1 MVRTELFLW
10 DLELFLQIQKYLKD
24 RVVLKGGAAVQF
36 FLPATAQRTS
46 IDIDI
51 LFSGSKEEIESVLEE
66 IHKNFGNDEKLFV
79 FTPYSP
85 KNPKTALPLYTFFV
99 DVPTVLSGKERGDRK
114 SDVSQDYQE
123 LKVEFIIQ
131 NEPISSIK
139 MSGNDLFIGESPFL
153 YNILPLNDL
162 FADKLTTLGPNTTGV
177 QEERKDEQIKQFY
190 DICLLLE
197 NNLHNL
203 DINMVRDK
211 YWVRSKNECKARDI
225 PFSTSDISE
234 DVRKQLNEYAIVDF
248 GFEEYKSLINEIN
261 NFKSLYLNRKIDF
274 SPQSVSCGARKI
286 QMFLIDLY
294 DPSEKKNTLIQAMII
309 SDRLSLT
316 EFEGEKKGIIAKELR
331 NRLIHQ
337 FAKYSKLPPKLLTG
351 KNPKRIFW
359 EIANK
364 SNLNEIEN
372 VITETLSRRT

>member
-10 DLELFLQIQKYLKD
+10 DLELFLQIQKYFNE

-36 FLPATAQRTS
+36 YLPATAQRTS

-85 KNPKTALPLYTFFV
+85 KKPKTALPLYTFYV
-99 DVPTVLSGKERGDRK
+99 NVPTVLSGKERGDR
-114 SDVSQDYQE
+114 STDLSQDCQE
-123 LKVEFIIQ
+123 LKVEFIIH
-131 NEPISSIK
+131 NKPLSPAK
-139 MSGNDLFIGESPFL
+139 MLGNGLFIGESPFR
-153 YNILPLNDL
+153 YNILSLNDL
-162 FADKLTTLGPNTTGV
+162 FADKLTTLGSNTIGV
-177 QEERKDEQIKQFY
+177 QEDRKDEQIKQFY

-203 DINMVRDK
+203 DVDIVRNK
-211 YWVRSKNECKARDI
+211 YWVRSKDECKARDI
-225 PFSTSDISE
+225 PFSTSDISQ
-234 DVRKQLNEYAIVDF
+234 DVRRQLDEYAVVDF
-248 GFEEYKSLINEIN
+248 GFEEYKSLIHEIN

-274 SPQSVSCGARKI
+274 SPQNVACGARKI
-286 QMFLIDLY
+286 QMFLADLF
-294 DPSEKKNTLIQAMII
+294 DHSESKNTLIQAMII

-316 EFEGEKKGIIAKELR
+316 ELEGGKKGIISKELR
-331 NRLIHQ
+331 SQLINQ
-337 FAKYSKLPPKLLTG
+337 FAKYSKLPPKLLAG

-364 SNLNEIEN
+364 SNLYEIDRI
-372 VITETLSRRT
+372 ITETLSGI